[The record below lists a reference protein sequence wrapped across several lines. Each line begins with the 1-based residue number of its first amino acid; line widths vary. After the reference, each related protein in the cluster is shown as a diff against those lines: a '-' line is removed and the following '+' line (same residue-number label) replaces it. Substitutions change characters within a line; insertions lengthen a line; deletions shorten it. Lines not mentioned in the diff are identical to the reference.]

1 MPKTKYSELTAGLFV
16 ILGLA
21 VTLAVVLWLGAA
33 ELFGPTGQEA
43 FFSVELKDGSKGLEI
58 GGYIKINDKVIGK
71 ITDIR
76 LAAGAA
82 HTLYVARIEQPDIK
96 IHADGKATIAT
107 GLVGSAT
114 LVITSLGDP
123 NEPLTSE
130 QDPIEITGGLA
141 TAMSDLAGAA
151 GALRDVAEAVKAEL
165 DTTSDSALLVRIHEI
180 MAKIDA
186 AVDEVV
192 KITKNIRGETNR
204 EQSDSLMKKVHDVVD
219 NVGEIAADAK
229 PKIEKTL
236 TAAAKTAEKIEAYAD
251 EDLGEIL
258 ADFRKAGTKIVEISN
273 NLRDVSAEAKDALML
288 NRSKIDEIIENI
300 AIVTANLKATSENV
314 RRRPW
319 LLLHKPKPGELENQ
333 NLYDAARAFVAG
345 SEKLNQAAGK
355 LKGLA
360 AARPE
365 GIAATDPV
373 LIEIRKQ
380 IEETFESFS
389 TAEQALWK
397 ELTK

>member
-1 MPKTKYSELTAGLFV
+1 MPKKKHSELTAGLFV

-33 ELFGPTGQEA
+33 ELFAPTGQEA
-43 FFSVELKDGSKGLEI
+43 FFSVEPKDGSKGLEI
-58 GGYIKINDKVIGK
+58 GGYVKINDKVIGK

-76 LAAGAA
+76 LAAGATQ
-82 HTLYVARIEQPDIK
+82 TLYVARIEQPDVK
-96 IHADGKATIAT
+96 IYSDGEATIAT

-123 NEPLTSE
+123 NKPLTSE
-130 QDPIEITGGLA
+130 QEPIEITGGLA
-141 TAMSDLAGAA
+141 TAMSDLAAAA
-151 GALRDVAEAVKAEL
+151 GSLKDVAEIVKAQL
-165 DTTSDSALLVRIHEI
+165 DTTQDNALLVKIHTV
-180 MAKIDA
+180 MDKIDT

-192 KITKNIRGETNR
+192 MIAKNLRGETDRN
-204 EQSDSLMKKVHDVVD
+204 QSDSLVRKVRDVVD
-219 NVGEIAADAK
+219 NVGEITADAK

-236 TAAAKTAEKIEAYAD
+236 AAVADTAEKIDAYTD
-251 EDLGEIL
+251 EDLGKIL
-258 ADFRKAGTKIVEISN
+258 ADFRQAGTRIVEITN
-273 NLRDVSAEAKDALML
+273 NFRDVSAEAKDTLML

-300 AIVTANLKATSENV
+300 TLVSVNLKATSENV

-319 LLLHKPKPGELENQ
+319 LLLHKPKPDELKNQ

-345 SEKLNQAAGK
+345 SEKLDQAVGK

-365 GIAATDPV
+365 GIAETDPK

-380 IEETFESFS
+380 IEETFENFS
-389 TAEQALWK
+389 AAEQALWK